1 MKSNNLVSII
11 MTCYNGEYFLDKA
24 VTSIINQT
32 YSNWEL
38 IFYNNFSHD
47 RSLEIIQNFQD
58 PRIKYFTSDKLLK
71 LGQARK
77 KAIEYCNGEYIC
89 FLDVDD
95 YWADNKLE
103 KQILKF
109 KENKYIDL
117 VYSNYYLLN
126 KNIKTE
132 KTKKLYKGICPKELL
147 ESYIDG
153 NPLTAWLTVMVKAK
167 CIKKLEY
174 TFDQNLHIASD
185 MDFFMRLS
193 QYCVID
199 YVDGFMAYYRIHDS
213 NESKK
218 KSDEIAELAYICN
231 KYQENKKIKNFLNY
245 NNFSDKIF
253 IKDFLL
259 NQISN
264 DLIMRYKL
272 SITKPIYRFIFLL
285 IQILPKKI
293 LQKLY
298 RYNS

>member
-38 IFYNNFSHD
+38 IFYNNFSND
-47 RSLEIIQNFQD
+47 RSLEIIQNFQE
-58 PRIKYFTSDKLLK
+58 PRIKCFTSDKLLN
-71 LGQARK
+71 LGQVRK
-77 KAIEYCNGEYIC
+77 KAIEACNGEYIC

-95 YWADNKLE
+95 YWVDNKIE

-117 VYSNYYLLN
+117 IYTNYFLLN

-153 NPLTAWLTVMVKAK
+153 NPITAWLTVMVKTK

-199 YVDGFMAYYRIHDS
+199 YVDGFMAYYRIHDA

-231 KYQENKKIKNFLNY
+231 KYQENKKIKNFLDY